1 MKVLDMGIDERDYL
15 YLLLNIL
22 KDMEKK
28 GYNFDQE
35 VIMRIFLIL
44 LTILWGLL
52 WLLGTE
58 LKDNKRD

>member
-28 GYNFDQE
+28 GYNF
-35 VIMRIFLIL
+35 
-44 LTILWGLL
+44 
-52 WLLGTE
+52 
-58 LKDNKRD
+58 N

>member
-28 GYNFDQE
+28 GYNFD
-35 VIMRIFLIL
+35 
-44 LTILWGLL
+44 
-52 WLLGTE
+52 
-58 LKDNKRD
+58 